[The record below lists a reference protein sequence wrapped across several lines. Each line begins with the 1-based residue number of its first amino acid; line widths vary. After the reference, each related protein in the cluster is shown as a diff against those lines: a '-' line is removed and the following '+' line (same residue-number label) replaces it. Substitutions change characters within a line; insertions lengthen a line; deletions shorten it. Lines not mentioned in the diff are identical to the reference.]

1 MTTSSPSGR
10 VLYRQHDFPI
20 FQNRMYS
27 TAAEAIACPRGDIE
41 LVEDDATGLVYNAA
55 FRPELMTYDRDY
67 QNEQGMSPAFRAHLD
82 IVADVVVHRLGR
94 ERIVEVGCGKGLF
107 VQLLADRGVDVTG
120 FDPAYEGDDP
130 RIVARIF
137 SPDERMHAHG
147 LVLRHVLEHI
157 RDPVA
162 FLQQLRDANGGGGLL
177 YIEVPCL
184 DWILAHRAWF
194 DVFYEHVN
202 YFRLADFA
210 RVFGTIVQAE
220 RLFGGQYLGVVVDL
234 ATLRTPRL
242 DVNDRVAFPDD
253 FDRAAT
259 QLAHANEASAHDGP
273 LPAAATTSGERVAV
287 WGGASKGVIFC
298 LLRQRAGHPVDVV
311 IDINPAKQGRYLPA
325 TGLRVQAPVE
335 ALASLPYGSA
345 IHIMNSMYFN
355 EIKSM
360 SGDRY
365 RYIAVDSQ

>member
-1 MTTSSPSGR
+1 MTPSSPRAR
-10 VLYRQHDFPI
+10 VLYRQRDFPI
-20 FQNRMYS
+20 FQNRMYA

-41 LVEDDATGLVYNAA
+41 LVEDDATGLVHNAA
-55 FRPELMTYDRDY
+55 FRPELMVYDCDY

-82 IVADVVVHRLGR
+82 VVADVVVRRLGR

-107 VQLLADRGVDVTG
+107 VRLLAERGIDVTG

-130 RIVARIF
+130 RIVARVF

-177 YIEVPCL
+177 YVEVPCL

-210 RVFGTIVQAE
+210 RMFGTVVQAE

-242 DVNDRVAFPDD
+242 DANDRVSFPAD
-253 FDRAAT
+253 F
-259 QLAHANEASAHDGP
+259 ASS
-273 LPAAATTSGERVAV
+273 TTASTTTGQRVAV
-287 WGGASKGVIFC
+287 WGGASKGVIFS

-325 TGLRVQAPVE
+325 TGLRVLTPAE
-335 ALASLPYGSA
+335 ALASLPVGST
-345 IHIMNSMYFN
+345 IHIMNSMYFD
-355 EIKSM
+355 EIKLM
-360 SGDRY
+360 SGNRY
-365 RYIAVDSQ
+365 NYVKVDHE

>member
-1 MTTSSPSGR
+1 MTTSSPRGR

-27 TAAEAIACPRGDIE
+27 TVAEAIACPRGDIE
-41 LVEDDATGLVYNAA
+41 LVEDDVSGLVHNAA

-67 QNEQGMSPAFRAHLD
+67 QNEQGTSPAFRAHLEV
-82 IVADVVVHRLGR
+82 VADVVVHRLGR

-120 FDPAYEGDDP
+120 FDPAYEGNDP
-130 RIVARIF
+130 RIVARVF
-137 SPDERMHAHG
+137 SPEERMHAHG

-177 YIEVPCL
+177 YVEVPCL

-210 RVFGTIVQAE
+210 RMFGTVVQAE

-242 DVNDRVAFPDD
+242 DANGRVSFPAD
-253 FDRAAT
+253 FDRAVR
-259 QLAHANEASAHDGP
+259 S
-273 LPAAATTSGERVAV
+273 TTTTTGERVAV
-287 WGGASKGVIFC
+287 WGGASKGVIFS

-325 TGLRVQAPVE
+325 TGLRVQTPTE
-335 ALASLPYGSA
+335 ALASLPDGST
-345 IHIMNSMYFN
+345 IHVMNSMYFD
-355 EIKSM
+355 EIKKM
-360 SGDRY
+360 SGGLY
-365 RYIAVDSQ
+365 NYIKVDHE

>member
-1 MTTSSPSGR
+1 MTTSSSPGR
-10 VLYRQHDFPI
+10 VLYRQRDFPI
-20 FQNRMYS
+20 FQNRMYP

-41 LVEDDATGLVYNAA
+41 LVEDNVTGLVHNAA
-55 FRPELMTYDRDY
+55 FRPELMIYDRDY
-67 QNEQGMSPAFRAHLD
+67 QNEQGTSPAFRTHLD
-82 IVADVVVHRLGR
+82 IVADLVVGRLGR

-107 VQLLADRGVDVTG
+107 VRLLANRGVDVTG

-130 RIVARIF
+130 RIVARVF

-157 RDPVA
+157 RDPVV

-177 YIEVPCL
+177 YVEVPCL

-210 RVFGTIVQAE
+210 RMFGTVVQAE

-234 ATLRTPRL
+234 ATLRPPRL
-242 DVNDRVAFPDD
+242 DAGDRVSFPTD
-253 FDRAAT
+253 FARTAMMT
-259 QLAHANEASAHDGP
+259 
-273 LPAAATTSGERVAV
+273 TTSGERVAV
-287 WGGASKGVIFC
+287 WGGASKGVIFS

-311 IDINPAKQGRYLPA
+311 IDINPAKQGCYLPA
-325 TGLRVQAPVE
+325 LGLRVQSPGE
-335 ALASLPYGSA
+335 ALATLPVGSS
-345 IHIMNSMYFN
+345 IYIMNSMYLR
-355 EIKSM
+355 EIKEISKN
-360 SGDRY
+360 SY
-365 RYIAVDSQ
+365 HYIEVEDE